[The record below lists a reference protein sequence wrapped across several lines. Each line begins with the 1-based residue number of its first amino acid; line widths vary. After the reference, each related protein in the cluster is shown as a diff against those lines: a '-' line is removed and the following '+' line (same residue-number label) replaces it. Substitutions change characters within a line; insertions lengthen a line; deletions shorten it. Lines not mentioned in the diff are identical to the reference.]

1 MTYARCKLQ
10 LFGGLAEPDL
20 LLCEIGLHENG
31 AAYKA
36 RYAANVAQGIPTQR
50 PPLARRGGA
59 YMQPYCPADPHATPQ
74 PRPGFRSGRKR
85 FQRTYKRQKIF
96 R

>member
-10 LFGGLAEPDL
+10 LSAGLAEPGL
-20 LLCEIGLHENG
+20 LLCEIGLHEKG

-50 PPLARRGGA
+50 LPLAR
-59 YMQPYCPADPHATPQ
+59 P
-74 PRPGFRSGRKR
+74 
-85 FQRTYKRQKIF
+85 
-96 R
+96 

>member
-10 LFGGLAEPDL
+10 LSAGLAEPGL
-20 LLCEIGLHENG
+20 LLCEIGLHEKG

-50 PPLARRGGA
+50 LPPAR
-59 YMQPYCPADPHATPQ
+59 P
-74 PRPGFRSGRKR
+74 
-85 FQRTYKRQKIF
+85 
-96 R
+96 